1 MALLNNTNS
10 KKQKE
15 LQNNGFFDELK
26 QYAKIEDKRMK
37 QMLDLLLRYRDWEE
51 EKLKIVYKQ
60 Y

>member
-51 EKLKIVYKQ
+51 EKLKI
-60 Y
+60 